1 MSQRRADRTMAKP
14 AARSV
19 TPAGNQDDDASP
31 ESESPWGESSVAMA
45 SVILRQ
51 TPAFLAMLVIAAIYT
66 VIARDSGLGAVILV
80 PVVVVTLILLRVM
93 ATWRG
98 HHRLARQ
105 LAIVLLGAITVAEVV
120 VTSLIVGDILDTST
134 RLIDVSP
141 HEAQMFLR
149 DAMLVWF
156 MNILTFSIWYWELDG
171 DGPTDRHLN
180 GYRLTDLL
188 FPQFTI
194 PPRPHSGP
202 TWVPHWVDY
211 LFLAFTTSTAFGPA
225 DTPVLSVRLKVLTIV
240 QATISMAVLVVVV
253 AWALSVL

>member
-1 MSQRRADRTMAKP
+1 MAKP
-14 AARSV
+14 AAQPVSS
-19 TPAGNQDDDASP
+19 AGGDNDGAAPDDAPRGVVS
-31 ESESPWGESSVAMA
+31 ATTMTR
-45 SVILRQ
+45 VIFRQ
-51 TPAFLAMLVIAAIYT
+51 VPAFLAMIVIAAIYT

-156 MNILTFSIWYWELDG
+156 MNVLTFSIWYWELDG

-225 DTPVLSVRLKVLTIV
+225 DTPVLSVRLKVLTMV
-240 QATISMAVLVVVV
+240 QSTISMAVLVVVV

>member
-1 MSQRRADRTMAKP
+1 MAKP

-19 TPAGNQDDDASP
+19 TPAGNQD
-31 ESESPWGESSVAMA
+31 GETTPNDGTPVGEAAAAMT

-51 TPAFLAMLVIAAIYT
+51 VPAFLAMIVIAAIYT
-66 VIARDSGLGAVILV
+66 VIARDSRFGLIVLI
-80 PVVVVTLILLRVM
+80 PVGVFSLILLRVL
-93 ATWRG
+93 ATWQG
-98 HHRLARQ
+98 HHRRARE
-105 LAIVLLGAITVAEVV
+105 LAIVLLGAITVAEAV

-141 HEAQMFLR
+141 SEAQTFLR

-156 MNILTFSIWYWELDG
+156 MNILSFAIWYWELDG
-171 DGPTDRHLN
+171 DGPTDRHLY

-188 FPQFTI
+188 FPQFTL
-194 PPRPHSGP
+194 PPGTPARGPWAPHFI
-202 TWVPHWVDY
+202 DY
-211 LFLAFTTSTAFGPA
+211 LFLAFTTSTTFGPA
-225 DTPVLSVRLKVLTIV
+225 DTAVLSVRLKVLTMV